1 MPRSFL
7 IAIVYCLF
15 WNSVSVSQVSIR
27 SAYNESAT
35 EALAKNDYEKAER
48 LYRLAI
54 KEAESIS
61 IPDDTQIASILGLT
75 NILSDTDRNPEAGKL
90 LDRALQ
96 TLEKRVPVSETDKTF
111 YSNLRDILASR
122 TQVHLWNNEL
132 VEAKSNYRHWA
143 SLLDKGFDSKF
154 EKYNFL
160 QFLEDYS
167 QLCEENGDFSE
178 VEEVYKRAISVAAAQ
193 SSPKLHDVAE
203 IKMQLAKHYSKSGQ
217 NARAE
222 DVYKNVLEDLG
233 NDSERFYFE
242 ITDILEALAD
252 IYQKDQRA
260 VEAEA
265 VLKQLLRIEET
276 SESKLGTANA
286 IQSLADLYIAQ
297 SKYSDAESL
306 LQRSIALYGKTYKE
320 YASSNIGVKLKIAK
334 CHASQ
339 GNQEQAQK
347 AYNDVLAVLEKRF
360 HEKQNDFEMMSL
372 LSEALTSVVTYYEQ
386 NDRSADVELLLNQ
399 WIERIEQSPNPDQSL
414 RFVVLRR
421 LADFFEAHDRG
432 MDAETLYKKRLDK
445 ELDDSTVAHGR
456 QRAIR
461 GYLAMVYL
469 RNENFENA
477 AKEIKTL
484 INIGD
489 SKSRFDKRIQAMQ
502 KYVLATVL
510 EIQDNGA
517 EALRNEYEAI
527 EILRKYTRVTVRVT
541 LEREETGDTFFNA
554 KAFREAEEHYSSA
567 IFAALISIQDDP
579 KVLRRLNEKL
589 GRTVAAQKRNKEA
602 DVYFRRAQR
611 FAEAK

>member
-1 MPRSFL
+1 MPRNFL

-75 NILSDTDRNPEAGKL
+75 NILSDTDRNPEAGQL

-96 TLEKRVPVSETDKTF
+96 TLENRVPVSETDKTF

-122 TQVHLWNNEL
+122 TQVHLWNNEF
-132 VEAKSNYRHWA
+132 VEAKSNYRHWT

-154 EKYNFL
+154 EKYSFL

-178 VEEVYKRAISVAAAQ
+178 VEEVYKRAISVAAAK

-203 IKMQLAKHYSKSGQ
+203 IKMQLAKHYSESGQ

-222 DVYKNVLEDLG
+222 DVYKNLLEDLG

-252 IYQKDQRA
+252 IYQKDQRV

-286 IQSLADLYIAQ
+286 IESLADLYIAQ

-320 YASSNIGVKLKIAK
+320 YASSNIEVKLKIAK

-339 GNQEQAQK
+339 GNQEQAKK

-386 NDRSADVELLLNQ
+386 NDRAADVELLLNQ
-399 WIERIEQSPNPDQSL
+399 WIERIEQSPNPDQLL

-421 LADFFEAHDRG
+421 LADFYEAHDRG

-445 ELDDSTVAHGR
+445 ELDDSTVAQGR

-484 INIGD
+484 IDIGD
-489 SKSRFDKRIQAMQ
+489 SKSRFDKRTQAMQ

-527 EILRKYTRVTVRVT
+527 EMLRKYTRVRVRVA
-541 LEREETGDTFFNA
+541 LEREETGDTFFNE

-567 IFAALISIQDDP
+567 ILAALISIQDDP

-602 DVYFRRAQR
+602 DVYFRRARR